1 MFFCAFSLGLCFVSI
16 CFYVFVFFDVFDRG
30 AFYPG
35 GLLTGVAKN
44 RGHLTRGASDLDS
57 CCRVFYLRQGGYVL
71 YGFCLS
77 LCQQDNS
84 EIVDE
89 LR

>member
-1 MFFCAFSLGLCFVSI
+1 MLCVHL
-16 CFYVFVFFDVFDRG
+16 FFDVFVFLMCLTGGR
-30 AFYPG
+30 FIQG
-35 GLLTGVAKN
+35 GLLTGVAKKQ
-44 RGHLTRGASDLDS
+44 GASDPGASDLDS